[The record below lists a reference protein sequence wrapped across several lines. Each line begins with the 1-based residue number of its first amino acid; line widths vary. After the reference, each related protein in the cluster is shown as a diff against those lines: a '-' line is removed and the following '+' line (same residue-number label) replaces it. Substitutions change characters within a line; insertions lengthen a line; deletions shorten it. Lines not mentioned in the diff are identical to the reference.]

1 MKCIKHV
8 ALIWGLVVLALL
20 PPVQAKGQ
28 TTEAKSP
35 PKPAVVVVK
44 AARAS
49 LTQTVDATGS
59 IEASRLA
66 KLASPAEGPILNCK
80 VREGD
85 LVKPGEILFM
95 IGRAK
100 SAEALLASAAAD
112 LRKEQDE
119 ARRIEQ
125 LVQNGAVPGDQ
136 LGISRSNLE
145 KAKAQAAKVK
155 ESLED
160 FKVTAPWPGVISK
173 VLVTDGNFVS
183 PRTPLIELYDPAS
196 LVLRF
201 SLPEAQAAQMKIGM
215 PVEYQLDAYPGKA
228 MRAKINRI
236 YPELDRKM
244 RTLTLEAESEGKQ
257 EFIPGMF
264 ARLTVVTKSV
274 SDATAIPLAALLQNA
289 KGEKTVFV
297 VTQGKAEQRK
307 VEIGIETRD
316 ALEVVSGIAPGE
328 LVVIEGGEKLK
339 NGVEVKVVESDK
351 AKKQEPGQ

>member
-1 MKCIKHV
+1 MKCIRMMV
-8 ALIWGLVVLALL
+8 FLGGVVVMALL
-20 PPVQAKGQ
+20 PTVQTKGQ
-28 TTEAKSP
+28 TSETKSP

-44 AARAS
+44 AARTS

-66 KLASPAEGPILNCK
+66 KLASPAEGPVLNCK

-85 LVKPGEILFM
+85 QVKPGEILFK

-112 LRKEQDE
+112 LRKEQEE

-125 LVQNGAVPGDQ
+125 LVQNGAIPGDQ
-136 LGISRSNLE
+136 LGISKSNLE
-145 KAKAQAAKVK
+145 KARAQAAKVR

-160 FKVTAPWPGVISK
+160 FKVTAPWPGVVSK
-173 VLVTDGNFVS
+173 VLVTDGNFVA
-183 PRTPLIELYDPAS
+183 PRTPLVELYDPAS

-201 SLPEAQAAQMKIGM
+201 SLPEAQAAQIKVGM
-215 PVEYQLDAYPGKA
+215 PVEYQLDAYPGRN
-228 MRAKINRI
+228 MRAKISRI

-244 RTLTLEAESEGKQ
+244 RTLTLEAEPEGKQ

-274 SDATAIPLAALLQNA
+274 SDATTIPTAALIQNG
-289 KGEKTVFV
+289 KGEINVFV
-297 VTQGKAEQRK
+297 VSEGKVEQRK
-307 VEIGIETRD
+307 VKIGIETKN
-316 ALEVVSGIAPGE
+316 ALGVISGIAPGE
-328 LVVIEGGEKLK
+328 LVVVEGGEKLK
-339 NGVEVKVVESDK
+339 NGVEVKVLKNDNATK
-351 AKKQEPGQ
+351 

>member
-1 MKCIKHV
+1 MKCIKLV
-8 ALIWGLVVLALL
+8 ALIWALVVLAFL

-49 LTQTVDATGS
+49 LARTVDATGS

-85 LVKPGEILFM
+85 QVKPGEILFK

-145 KAKAQAAKVK
+145 KARAQAAKVQ

-160 FKVTAPWPGVISK
+160 FKVTAPWPGVVSK

-183 PRTPLIELYDPAS
+183 PRTPLVELYDPTS

-201 SLPEAQAAQMKIGM
+201 SLPEAQAAQIKMGM
-215 PVEYQLDAYPGKA
+215 PVQYHLDAYPGKA
-228 MRAKINRI
+228 MQAKISRI

-244 RTLTLEAESEGKQ
+244 RTLTLEAEPEGKQ

-264 ARLTVVTKSV
+264 ARVAVVTRRV
-274 SDATAIPLAALLQNA
+274 ADATAIPLAALIQNA
-289 KGEKTVFV
+289 KGEKIVFV

-316 ALEVVSGIAPGE
+316 ALEVVSGIAPDE
-328 LVVIEGGEKLK
+328 LVVIEGSEKLK
-339 NGVEVKVVESDK
+339 NGMEVKVVESDK
-351 AKKQEPGQ
+351 AKKQESGQ